1 MREEKTKF
9 EKRFDAFCIGV
20 LILAVVYFVGRFI
33 AGVFYGV

>member
-1 MREEKTKF
+1 MKEEKSKL

-33 AGVFYGV
+33 EGVCYGV

>member
-1 MREEKTKF
+1 MQKEKTRF

-33 AGVFYGV
+33 AGVCYGI